1 MKKIL
6 DIRHFIILGLIIT
19 LIVLLKSD
27 NNPKIKEVIREVP
40 SEPIH
45 DTIPVEVEVEVPFA
59 VKGDDIYHDTTIY
72 VPTYVQVDT
81 AAILQK
87 YYVTNSFIDTI
98 KLNNNQGFVY
108 LNQDISENKI
118 ASRKWSATIKPKIV
132 REPAPEPPPIKNQVF
147 FGINGAISREDWV
160 NSLGMGIILKTKK
173 DHLYQIGTG
182 VANRTVDGVTG
193 EFRPFINGGVYW
205 KIKLK
210 Q

>member
-19 LIVLLKSD
+19 LLVLLQSD
-27 NNPKIKEVIREVP
+27 NKPKIKEIVREVP

-45 DTIPVEVEVEVPFA
+45 DTIIEEVEVPYE

-81 AAILQK
+81 AAILQSF
-87 YYVTNSFIDTI
+87 YVTNSFIDTL

-108 LNQDISENKI
+108 LNQTVSENKI

-132 REPAPEPPPIKNQVF
+132 REPAPELPPIKNQLF

-160 NSLGMGIILKTKK
+160 NSLGMGVILKTKK
-173 DHLYQIGTG
+173 DHLYQVGAG
-182 VANRTVDGVTG
+182 VANRTIDGVSG
-193 EFRPFINGGVYW
+193 EFRPFLSGGVYW
-205 KIKLK
+205 KIKVK
-210 Q
+210 KD

>member
-19 LIVLLKSD
+19 LLVLLQSD
-27 NNPKIKEVIREVP
+27 NKPKIKEIVREVL

-45 DTIPVEVEVEVPFA
+45 DTIPVEVEVPYE

-81 AAILQK
+81 AAILQSF
-87 YYVTNSFIDTI
+87 YVTNSFIDTL

-108 LNQDISENKI
+108 LNQTVSENKI

-160 NSLGMGIILKTKK
+160 NSLGMGVILKTKK
-173 DHLYQIGTG
+173 DHLFQVGAG
-182 VANRTVDGVTG
+182 VANRTVDGVSG
-193 EFRPFINGGVYW
+193 EFRPFLSGGVYW
-205 KIKLK
+205 KIKVK
-210 Q
+210 KD

>member
-19 LIVLLKSD
+19 LLVLLQSD
-27 NNPKIKEVIREVP
+27 NKPKIKEIVREVP

-45 DTIPVEVEVEVPFA
+45 DTISVEVEVPYE

-81 AAILQK
+81 AAILK
-87 YYVTNSFIDTI
+87 SFYVTNSFIDTI

-108 LNQDISENKI
+108 LNQDVSENKI

-160 NSLGMGIILKTKK
+160 NSLGMGVILKTKK
-173 DHLYQIGTG
+173 DHLYQIGAG
-182 VANRTVDGVTG
+182 VANRTVDGVSG
-193 EFRPFINGGVYW
+193 EFRPFLSGGVYW
-205 KIKLK
+205 KIKVK
-210 Q
+210 KD

>member
-6 DIRHFIILGLIIT
+6 DVRHFIILGLIIT
-19 LIVLLKSD
+19 LVLLQSD
-27 NNPKIKEVIREVP
+27 NKPKIKEVIKEVP

-45 DTIPVEVEVEVPFA
+45 DTIPVEVEVPYE

-81 AAILQK
+81 AAILQN

-108 LNQDISENKI
+108 LNQDVSENKI

-147 FGINGAISREDWV
+147 FGINGAVSKEDWV
-160 NSLGMGIILKTKK
+160 NSLGMGFIVKTKK
-173 DHLYQIGTG
+173 DHLYQVGVG
-182 VANRTVDGVTG
+182 VANRTVDGISG
-193 EFRPFINGGVYW
+193 EFRPFLSGGVYW
-205 KIKLK
+205 KIKVK
-210 Q
+210 KN

>member
-6 DIRHFIILGLIIT
+6 DIRHFIILALIIT

-27 NNPKIKEVIREVP
+27 KPPKIKEIIKEIP

-45 DTIPVEVEVEVPFA
+45 DTIPVEVEVPYE

-81 AAILQK
+81 AAILK
-87 YYVTNSFIDTI
+87 SFYVTNSFIDTI

-108 LNQDISENKI
+108 LNQDVSENKI
-118 ASRKWSATIKPKIV
+118 ASRKWSATVKPKIV

-147 FGINGAISREDWV
+147 LGINGAISREDWV
-160 NSLGMGIILKTKK
+160 NSLGMGVILKTKK
-173 DHLYQIGTG
+173 DHLYQLGAG
-182 VANRTVDGVTG
+182 VANRTVYGVSG
-193 EFRPFINGGVYW
+193 EFRPFLSGGVYW
-205 KIKLK
+205 KIKVK
-210 Q
+210 KD

>member
-6 DIRHFIILGLIIT
+6 DVRHFIILALLIVIV
-19 LIVLLKSD
+19 VLLKSD
-27 NNPKIKEVIREVP
+27 NAVKPREIVKEIP

-45 DTIPVEVEVEVPFA
+45 DTVPIEIEVPYEIQ
-59 VKGDDIYHDTTIY
+59 GDVVYRDTVIY
-72 VPTYVQVDT
+72 VPTSVNVDT
-81 AAILQK
+81 AAILQN
-87 YYVTNSFIDTI
+87 YLVTNSFIDTI

-108 LNQDISENKI
+108 LDQTVSQNKI
-118 ASRKWSATIKPKIV
+118 TARKWSATIKPKIV
-132 REPAPEPPPIKNQVF
+132 REPAPEPPPIRNQVF
-147 FGINGAISREDWV
+147 FGVNGALSKEDYV
-160 NSLGMGIILKTKK
+160 NSLGMGVILKTKK

>member
-6 DIRHFIILGLIIT
+6 DIRHFIILALIIT

-27 NNPKIKEVIREVP
+27 KPPKIKEVVREVP

-45 DTIPVEVEVEVPFA
+45 DTIPMEVEVPYE

-81 AAILQK
+81 AAILQSF
-87 YYVTNSFIDTI
+87 YVTNSFIDTL

-108 LNQDISENKI
+108 LNQTVSENKI

-132 REPAPEPPPIKNQVF
+132 REPAPELPPIKNQLF

-160 NSLGMGIILKTKK
+160 NSLGMGVILKTKK
-173 DHLYQIGTG
+173 DHLYQVGAG
-182 VANRTVDGVTG
+182 VANRTIDGVSG
-193 EFRPFINGGVYW
+193 EFRPFLSGGVYW
-205 KIKLK
+205 KIKVK
-210 Q
+210 KD

>member
-6 DIRHFIILGLIIT
+6 DIRHFIILTLIIT

-27 NNPKIKEVIREVP
+27 KPPKIKEVIKEVP

-45 DTIPVEVEVEVPFA
+45 DTIPVEVEVPYE

-81 AAILQK
+81 AAILQSF
-87 YYVTNSFIDTI
+87 YVTNSFIDTI

-108 LNQDISENKI
+108 LNQTVSENKI
-118 ASRKWSATIKPKIV
+118 ASRKWSATVKPKIV

-147 FGINGAISREDWV
+147 LGINGAISREDWV
-160 NSLGMGIILKTKK
+160 NSLGMGVILKTKK
-173 DHLYQIGTG
+173 DHLYQLGAG
-182 VANRTVDGVTG
+182 VANRTVDGVSG
-193 EFRPFINGGVYW
+193 EFRPFLSGGVYW
-205 KIKLK
+205 KIKVK
-210 Q
+210 KD